1 MPAPTRLSAVLVPT
15 LASQSTAPG
24 SSPPAAAVTPSS
36 HKPQLNAVTA
46 HTVTSWP
53 RVCVMMRPW
62 LWGRHA
68 HPCHVARNRISFVLI
83 GCLNQ
88 SLAVMEVAGLREH
101 RQYNRSTTC
110 WIISNRGWQ
119 ASAHES
125 YEAKQ
130 QQCCFPLSRYKSR
143 KIPQFYSTGLPG
155 SALLYTGGKKKRQKR
170 KKLRNKETIFPKIEH
185 LILQTNGAFI
195 GHGRK
200 EGQ

>member
-88 SLAVMEVAGLREH
+88 SLALMEVAGLREH

-110 WIISNRGWQ
+110 WIVSHRGWQ
-119 ASAHES
+119 ASAHEAMKLNNS
-125 YEAKQ
+125 NAV
-130 QQCCFPLSRYKSR
+130 FPSADIKVEKFRSFTPLDSLA
-143 KIPQFYSTGLPG
+143 LPY
-155 SALLYTGGKKKRQKR
+155 YTLGGR
-170 KKLRNKETIFPKIEH
+170 KKDKRE
-185 LILQTNGAFI
+185 
-195 GHGRK
+195 RS
-200 EGQ
+200 